1 MISYL
6 ITAVLVAPWVFV
18 VGGWVVVIM
27 WGDVDY

>member
-18 VGGWVVVIM
+18 VGGWLIVVVT
-27 WGDVDY
+27 GDVDY

>member
-18 VGGWVVVIM
+18 FAGLMVVMI